1 VQEQFFLDIPHVE
14 LLQWFARGS
23 LKQNLPRAIRLW
35 VWLRSLYG
43 EIQERLPLDDGF
55 TYAEW
60 RNGFFLSSHPKDET
74 IPHRHD
80 VNCNC
85 AKTVA
90 EWLFHPIY
98 GNSNAISPIEWKN
111 ILISHVGMV
120 AKELDEILQQKL
132 FGVTRRTLQADLQI
146 LVELGWLVYRNRKYY
161 RVAEFPFYPVNSS
174 DERNRGKI
182 LAYENFLQEDLS
194 AIAQNHSDKI
204 NGVQRFFVHL
214 DYVIPKSTIDVVEN
228 WQWELKEIWAN
239 NPIPPVGLV
248 YSSAR
253 VKNQVNC
260 IVFPACIYYFQRAV
274 YLCGYGESP
283 EKNSDWYNFRLDH
296 TQNMTVLDWTHPKI
310 PDNLQQ
316 RYQKHDLPNPDEIA
330 IAMDKAWGFD
340 FYLPPRLMVLR
351 FDGDYNE
358 RYIKN
363 SNRHPT
369 FKPVDYDK
377 LGNLINK
384 ETKDIQHRQVFLN
397 ILKKRDRQDAYYQV
411 MYRHRDNGIIMRL
424 RAWGAKC
431 EVLFPYDLR
440 ANIAEDVAA
449 EFQLYHHNLGF

>member
-1 VQEQFFLDIPHVE
+1 VPEQYFLDIPHVE

-43 EIQERLPLDDGF
+43 ETQERLPLEDGF

-60 RNGFFLSSHPKDET
+60 RDSFFLPSHPKGEE
-74 IPHRHD
+74 IPERHD
-80 VNCNC
+80 VSCNC
-85 AKTVA
+85 ANIIA
-90 EWLFHPIY
+90 EWLFHPKLGI
-98 GNSNAISPIEWKN
+98 NAIAWKN
-111 ILISHVGMV
+111 TLASHVGMV
-120 AKELDEILQQKL
+120 AKELDEILQQRL
-132 FGVTRRTLQADLQI
+132 FGVTRRTLQGDLQI
-146 LVELGWLVYRNRKYY
+146 LVELGWLKYTNRQYY
-161 RVAEFPFYPVNSS
+161 RVAEFPFYPVNNS
-174 DERNRGKI
+174 DEKNPGKL
-182 LAYENFLQEDLS
+182 LAYNHFLQEDLS
-194 AIAQNHSDKI
+194 AIAQNHSQQI

-228 WQWELKEIWAN
+228 WQWELKEIWTN
-239 NPIPPVGLV
+239 NPIPPIELI

-260 IVFPACIYYFQRAV
+260 VIYPVCIYYFQRAV
-274 YLCGYGESP
+274 YLCGYGDIP
-283 EKNSDWYNFRLDH
+283 NRQNHQTSDWYNFRLDH
-296 TQNMTVLDWTHPKI
+296 IDSINVLDWTHSKI

-316 RYQKHDLPNPDEIA
+316 RYRKQDLPNPDEIA

-351 FDGDYNE
+351 FDADYDE

-369 FKPVDYDK
+369 FKSVKYEK
-377 LGNLINK
+377 
-384 ETKDIQHRQVFLN
+384 
-397 ILKKRDRQDAYYQV
+397 LKKIISSVTNNPQEIQAFLSILNQRHRHDAYYQV

-431 EVLFPYDLR
+431 EVLYPLDLR
-440 ANIAEDVAA
+440 ANRAEEIAA
-449 EFQLYHHNLGF
+449 EFKLYHA